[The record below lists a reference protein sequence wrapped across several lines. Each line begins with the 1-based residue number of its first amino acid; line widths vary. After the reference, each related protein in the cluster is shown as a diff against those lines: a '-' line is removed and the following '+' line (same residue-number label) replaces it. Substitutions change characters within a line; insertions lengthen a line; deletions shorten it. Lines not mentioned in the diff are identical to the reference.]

1 MNGYFTFKKRLNWKF
16 ILGAKL
22 EDATILVAY

>member
-1 MNGYFTFKKRLNWKF
+1 MVILHVKKGWIGKF